1 MACFVPS
8 NPPSTRLGHL
18 RQLSKRAG
26 VHVSPLQLGGMSIG
40 ESAWTQMGMGQM
52 TKESS
57 FKLLDT
63 FWEAGGNFID
73 TAGFY
78 QDGTSEQ
85 FIGEWAEQRGIRDQ
99 LVIATK
105 YSNNFHLTPNSVARA
120 AYSGNSAKSLRNAV
134 NSSLKNLKTD
144 YIDVFY
150 LHFWD
155 WDTSVE
161 EIIDA
166 LHAYVVAG
174 KILYL
179 GVSNAPSWAVA
190 RANEYARRTGKTPF
204 AIFQTMYSIM
214 ERSAEREILPFV
226 RDEGMAF
233 APFGVLAGGKLRSNA
248 DEEAR
253 KASGEGGR
261 NMPWSGGWERTAEEK
276 QVCDRLEKVQG
287 EVGAKSLT
295 AVAIAYVLH
304 KAPFVFP
311 IVGGRKPEQLLAN
324 VEALEISLT
333 AEQIAYLDGAKPVDL
348 GFPGF
353 LIGDGSSYPQGLTW
367 STLDKV
373 PRSEPIRPTKVATAS
388 PAQAESAPTPAPE
401 APQSEPASA
410 SATPTPV
417 PPAPNGVSDKAP
429 NGTLKIEKTETTD
442 TFGHQWKWRNCG
454 EW

>member
-134 NSSLKNLKTD
+134 NSSLNNLKTD
-144 YIDVFY
+144 YIDIFY

-373 PRSEPIRPTKVATAS
+373 PRSEPIRPTKV
-388 PAQAESAPTPAPE
+388 
-401 APQSEPASA
+401 
-410 SATPTPV
+410 
-417 PPAPNGVSDKAP
+417 
-429 NGTLKIEKTETTD
+429 
-442 TFGHQWKWRNCG
+442 
-454 EW
+454 